1 MHLTWYVSV
10 LITAMSDGEY
20 EFLMRPYKQMF
31 LMPSLVLMTIT
42 STRMYRSLSDF
53 NSATEVYEFFFSV
66 IYCPHCDLYHRS
78 AMDSETLPRVVRAV
92 GKLEFSPRTPSQL
105 TEVVVHI
112 HNDQHQ
118 TTLTDHDSHDTGN
131 DRPEQLHDKPHSL
144 SFDNDVERCV

>member
-1 MHLTWYVSV
+1 MT
-10 LITAMSDGEY
+10 TMSDGEY
-20 EFLMRPYKQMF
+20 EFLMRPCKQMF

-42 STRMYRSLSDF
+42 STRMYRSLADF
-53 NSATEVYEFFFSV
+53 SSANEVYEFSFFSV
-66 IYCPHCDLYHRS
+66 TRCPHCDLYYRS

-112 HNDQHQ
+112 HDEQHQ
-118 TTLTDHDSHDTGN
+118 ITLTDHDSHDIGN
-131 DRPEQLHDKPHSL
+131 NRPEQLHDKPHSL